1 MAPSAHMLPP
11 WPIVVEISTA
21 WRSGSPKRPICNC
34 PHPSLPRFRTTPHV
48 MPDTRLIAPAPSA
61 QTMSPL
67 LNNGSVNQNNGSVYH
82 SDTSVRAAQ
91 STRSSPPAFGTCA
104 ILLAQKPFPAPLPSA
119 VQSPS
124 DPAPRLVHGTFG
136 PGPYFMNPFITPLP
150 ANRSPIAR
158 A

>member
-1 MAPSAHMLPP
+1 
-11 WPIVVEISTA
+11 
-21 WRSGSPKRPICNC
+21 
-34 PHPSLPRFRTTPHV
+34 
-48 MPDTRLIAPAPSA
+48 
-61 QTMSPL
+61 MSPL
-67 LNNGSVNQNNGSVYH
+67 PNNGSVNQNNGSVYH

-150 ANRSPIAR
+150 ANRSQIAP